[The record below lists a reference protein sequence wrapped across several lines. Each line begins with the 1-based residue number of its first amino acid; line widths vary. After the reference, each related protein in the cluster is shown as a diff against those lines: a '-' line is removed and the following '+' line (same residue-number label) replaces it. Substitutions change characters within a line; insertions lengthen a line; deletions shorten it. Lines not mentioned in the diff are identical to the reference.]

1 MHMSQWRKLSQ
12 LRSIAFLSSKACFFR
27 AKKIH
32 IEHEQLN
39 RVGKCRKDLS
49 KHVSARMPTAR
60 GAMPR
65 EPRKNQG
72 KSNRQATDK
81 SKRQQQG
88 IRVWLLAAAVS
99 QVFISYITYVNCE
112 YVMKTA
118 ALFWHWGRETMGN
131 LHLSHQADAT
141 EIIRKQMGRNSTCN
155 LVSLWAF
162 HEPMPPCS
170 WLFWLCW
177 AFGPL
182 PPHQSEQC
190 APRSLAQPSWEG
202 IWLLSFCTFMIL
214 HGCCWRNMPT
224 AQLSCTLACAVLRW

>member
-1 MHMSQWRKLSQ
+1 MTKAKPIAIYSIPQ
-12 LRSIAFLSSKACFFR
+12 LQGLFFR

-88 IRVWLLAAAVS
+88 IRV
-99 QVFISYITYVNCE
+99 
-112 YVMKTA
+112 
-118 ALFWHWGRETMGN
+118 
-131 LHLSHQADAT
+131 
-141 EIIRKQMGRNSTCN
+141 
-155 LVSLWAF
+155 
-162 HEPMPPCS
+162 
-170 WLFWLCW
+170 
-177 AFGPL
+177 
-182 PPHQSEQC
+182 
-190 APRSLAQPSWEG
+190 
-202 IWLLSFCTFMIL
+202 
-214 HGCCWRNMPT
+214 
-224 AQLSCTLACAVLRW
+224 